1 MTKVDR
7 LLGQMAGMAV
17 TAAIVAA
24 TDWPIEISTG
34 VGILAGALTVFV
46 ITNLILRDRV

>member
-17 TAAIVAA
+17 TALLV
-24 TDWPIEISTG
+24 TSLDWPIEISVG
-34 VGILAGALTVFV
+34 VGIIAGALTVFL